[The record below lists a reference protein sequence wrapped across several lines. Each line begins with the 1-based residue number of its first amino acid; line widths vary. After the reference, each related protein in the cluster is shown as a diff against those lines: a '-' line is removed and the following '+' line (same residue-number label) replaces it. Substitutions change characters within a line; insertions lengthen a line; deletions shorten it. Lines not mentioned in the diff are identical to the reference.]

1 MNKKIFG
8 FVVLCFMLSFAFV
21 ACNNDD
27 ETPDSNSE
35 WALFND
41 YYLDSIAAEAKA
53 NRLPGDLNNSKVTTI
68 EKDKWSIKSYAVQPE
83 EDLTFTPNK
92 LQQVYIKWIKDYRE
106 DPQECIY
113 PLYTDSV
120 KISYKGKYVTG
131 EVFDSN
137 YSGEFNPE
145 IAEPTTM
152 ALSGLIQG
160 WAAALIYMPTIQVT
174 FFTFKKV
181 SDKRQES
188 DFPLFLSST
197 GKREKPDSYYF
208 IKVNITV
215 CLRPTRQLSASGR
228 PDLQDELFHPDKGRT
243 PK

>member
-41 YYLDSIAAEAKA
+41 YYLDSIAVEAKA

-160 WAAALIYMPTIQVT
+160 WAAALIYMPVGTRAELYIPYTMGYGVYGQGDIPGYT
-174 FFTFKKV
+174 TLGFDLYLDGITHPAGPDDRKLKAAV
-181 SDKRQES
+181 SDE
-188 DFPLFLSST
+188 
-197 GKREKPDSYYF
+197 
-208 IKVNITV
+208 
-215 CLRPTRQLSASGR
+215 
-228 PDLQDELFHPDKGRT
+228 DKQ
-243 PK
+243 

>member
-106 DPQECIY
+106 NPQECIY

-152 ALSGLIQG
+152 ALSSLIQG
-160 WAAALIYMPTIQVT
+160 WAAALIYMPVGTRAELYIPYTMGYGVYGQGDIPGYTTLV
-174 FFTFKKV
+174 FDLYLDGISHPAGPDDRKLKAAV
-181 SDKRQES
+181 SGEDKQ
-188 DFPLFLSST
+188 
-197 GKREKPDSYYF
+197 
-208 IKVNITV
+208 
-215 CLRPTRQLSASGR
+215 
-228 PDLQDELFHPDKGRT
+228 
-243 PK
+243 

>member
-83 EDLTFTPNK
+83 EDLTSTPNK

-160 WAAALIYMPTIQVT
+160 WAAALIYMPVGTRAELYIPYTMGYGVYGQGDIPGYTTLVFDLYLDGIT
-174 FFTFKKV
+174 HPAGPDDRKLKAAV
-181 SDKRQES
+181 SDE
-188 DFPLFLSST
+188 
-197 GKREKPDSYYF
+197 
-208 IKVNITV
+208 
-215 CLRPTRQLSASGR
+215 
-228 PDLQDELFHPDKGRT
+228 DKQ
-243 PK
+243 

>member
-8 FVVLCFMLSFAFV
+8 FVVLCFMLSFGFV

-160 WAAALIYMPTIQVT
+160 WAAALIYMPVGTRAELYIPYTMGYGVYGQGDIPGYTTLV
-174 FFTFKKV
+174 FDLYLDGISHPAGPDDRKLKAAV
-181 SDKRQES
+181 SGEDKQ
-188 DFPLFLSST
+188 
-197 GKREKPDSYYF
+197 
-208 IKVNITV
+208 
-215 CLRPTRQLSASGR
+215 
-228 PDLQDELFHPDKGRT
+228 
-243 PK
+243 

>member
-68 EKDKWSIKSYAVQPE
+68 EQDKWSIKSYAVQPE

-160 WAAALIYMPTIQVT
+160 WAAALIYMPVGTRAELYIPYTMGYGVYGQGDIPGYTTLVFDLYLDGIT
-174 FFTFKKV
+174 HPAGPDDRKLKAAV
-181 SDKRQES
+181 SDE
-188 DFPLFLSST
+188 
-197 GKREKPDSYYF
+197 
-208 IKVNITV
+208 
-215 CLRPTRQLSASGR
+215 
-228 PDLQDELFHPDKGRT
+228 DKQ
-243 PK
+243 

>member
-152 ALSGLIQG
+152 ALSSLIQG
-160 WAAALIYMPTIQVT
+160 WAAALIYMPVGTRAELYIPYTMGYGVYGQGDIPGYTTLV
-174 FFTFKKV
+174 FDLYLDGISHPAGPDDRKLKAAV
-181 SDKRQES
+181 SGEDKQ
-188 DFPLFLSST
+188 
-197 GKREKPDSYYF
+197 
-208 IKVNITV
+208 
-215 CLRPTRQLSASGR
+215 
-228 PDLQDELFHPDKGRT
+228 
-243 PK
+243 

>member
-8 FVVLCFMLSFAFV
+8 FVVLCFMLSFGFV

-160 WAAALIYMPTIQVT
+160 WAAALIHMPVGTRAELYIPYTMGYGVYGQGDIPGYTTLVFDLYLDGIT
-174 FFTFKKV
+174 HPAGPDDRKLKAAV
-181 SDKRQES
+181 SDE
-188 DFPLFLSST
+188 
-197 GKREKPDSYYF
+197 
-208 IKVNITV
+208 
-215 CLRPTRQLSASGR
+215 
-228 PDLQDELFHPDKGRT
+228 DKQ
-243 PK
+243 

>member
-8 FVVLCFMLSFAFV
+8 FVVLCFMLSFGFV

-120 KISYKGKYVTG
+120 KICYKGMYVTG

-137 YSGEFNPE
+137 YSGDFNPE

-160 WAAALIYMPTIQVT
+160 WAAALIYMPVGTRAELYIPYTMGYGIYGQGDIPGYTTLV
-174 FFTFKKV
+174 FDLYLDGISHPKGPDDRKLKAAV
-181 SDKRQES
+181 SDE
-188 DFPLFLSST
+188 
-197 GKREKPDSYYF
+197 
-208 IKVNITV
+208 
-215 CLRPTRQLSASGR
+215 
-228 PDLQDELFHPDKGRT
+228 DKQ
-243 PK
+243 

>member
-68 EKDKWSIKSYAVQPE
+68 EKDKWSIKNYAVQPE

-160 WAAALIYMPTIQVT
+160 WAAALIYMPVGTRAELYIPYTMGYGVYGQGDIPGYTTLVFDLYLDGIT
-174 FFTFKKV
+174 HPAGPDDRKLKAAV
-181 SDKRQES
+181 SDE
-188 DFPLFLSST
+188 
-197 GKREKPDSYYF
+197 
-208 IKVNITV
+208 
-215 CLRPTRQLSASGR
+215 
-228 PDLQDELFHPDKGRT
+228 DKQ
-243 PK
+243 

>member
-8 FVVLCFMLSFAFV
+8 FVVLCFMLSFGFV

-152 ALSGLIQG
+152 ALSSLIQG
-160 WAAALIYMPTIQVT
+160 WAAALIYMPVGTRAELYIPYTMGYGVYGQGDIPGYTTLVFDLYLDGIT
-174 FFTFKKV
+174 HPAGPDDRKLKAAV
-181 SDKRQES
+181 SDE
-188 DFPLFLSST
+188 
-197 GKREKPDSYYF
+197 
-208 IKVNITV
+208 
-215 CLRPTRQLSASGR
+215 
-228 PDLQDELFHPDKGRT
+228 DKQ
-243 PK
+243 

>member
-8 FVVLCFMLSFAFV
+8 FVVLCFMLSFVFV

-83 EDLTFTPNK
+83 EDLTSTPNK

-160 WAAALIYMPTIQVT
+160 WAAALIYMPVGTRAELYIPYTMGYGVYGQGDIPGYTTLVFDLYLDGIT
-174 FFTFKKV
+174 HPAGPDDRKLKAAV
-181 SDKRQES
+181 SDE
-188 DFPLFLSST
+188 
-197 GKREKPDSYYF
+197 
-208 IKVNITV
+208 
-215 CLRPTRQLSASGR
+215 
-228 PDLQDELFHPDKGRT
+228 DKQ
-243 PK
+243 